1 MLFKVKLF
9 RREKI
14 EGPKKDTQLMHKN
27 LGVLASS
34 LSWNLWLVNYLPT
47 EAVDLSQVLGCP
59 GVLAEL
65 EPLAG
70 EVDVL
75 QVQRLHLQEHCPH
88 GRDSLKRE
96 EPGEGGDLSCHLL
109 SIVKYHKK

>member
-47 EAVDLSQVLGCP
+47 EAEYLSQVLGCP
-59 GVLAEL
+59 GLLAEQ
-65 EPLAG
+65 EPLASELPTYRG
-70 EVDVL
+70 
-75 QVQRLHLQEHCPH
+75 C
-88 GRDSLKRE
+88 GSLTSTWVSWPPR
-96 EPGEGGDLSCHLL
+96 
-109 SIVKYHKK
+109 